1 MGVHYKCADNYLV
14 RILELR
20 TYRILI
26 RANVNVIKISLKISC
41 PIRILTSSDDIGFF
55 WIDDVFVT
63 GVARNAVSAKGIN
76 MYDWSKGRERLHSD
90 NYDNFCVVQPRC

>member
-1 MGVHYKCADNYLV
+1 MGVHYKCANNYRV
-14 RILELR
+14 RILEC
-20 TYRILI
+20 TGSPY
-26 RANVNVIKISLKISC
+26 VQVMIKVSLKISF

-63 GVARNAVSAKGIN
+63 GVARKAVSAKGIN

-90 NYDNFCVVQPRC
+90 NYDYFFWG